1 MFWIWLHANV
11 AISFYRLHKPMDSQ
25 TLDSLI
31 CCTIQRIQAE
41 KQRMNIQPE
50 YVEMEEILRHVR
62 SASIQC
68 LRDMVTSGTARYHKT
83 INSVSFE
90 LT

>member
-1 MFWIWLHANV
+1 
-11 AISFYRLHKPMDSQ
+11 
-25 TLDSLI
+25 
-31 CCTIQRIQAE
+31 
-41 KQRMNIQPE
+41 MNIQPE

-83 INSVSFE
+83 LNSVSFE

>member
-1 MFWIWLHANV
+1 
-11 AISFYRLHKPMDSQ
+11 
-25 TLDSLI
+25 
-31 CCTIQRIQAE
+31 
-41 KQRMNIQPE
+41 MNIQPE

-83 INSVSFE
+83 INSVSFFFFWIW
-90 LT
+90 LHANVAISFY

>member
-1 MFWIWLHANV
+1 
-11 AISFYRLHKPMDSQ
+11 
-25 TLDSLI
+25 
-31 CCTIQRIQAE
+31 
-41 KQRMNIQPE
+41 MNIQPE

-68 LRDMVTSGTARYHKT
+68 LRDMVISGTARYHKT